1 MYNNGNSS
9 KNVTGAS
16 VVDGTLENADYADN
30 AISGDKVDG
39 GIISNFQSTGIDD
52 RLATGKCIYTKNTNV
67 GVGTSNPVY
76 NLVVSNGGAEGLEI
90 GTGYLG
96 NKNLFQNYNR
106 STGAYVEAVNV
117 ASQYIF
123 QTNGVEKVRFPAA
136 GGITFNGDTAAANA
150 LDDYEEGT
158 WTPVWRRETTNPS
171 YNDGGSTGKYTKIG
185 NKVTVEGTFIAWIV
199 SSQGSGSWYFEG
211 LPFMPST
218 TNFQKTAG
226 TLGRLFDNGD
236 VAGDYYVGLRSSG
249 SQTFSVVNRDT
260 NQGYDS
266 DTTYIIVVMS
276 LTYYV

>member
-158 WTPVWRRETTNPS
+158 WTPVLYGAT
-171 YNDGGSTGKYTKIG
+171 
-185 NKVTVEGTFIAWIV
+185 
-199 SSQGSGSWYFEG
+199 
-211 LPFMPST
+211 
-218 TNFQKTAG
+218 TAG
-226 TLGRLFDNGD
+226 TTSGGVISGTYVKIGRSVTISFHLWGVTPSGAAGQLSISGMPFTVGSGRASCIPQLNGVTYSTAGQFSFSSD
-236 VAGDYYVGLRSSG
+236 EGSAVITGVESFPGTWANVLNITNVALYISG
-249 SQTFSVVNRDT
+249 SI
-260 NQGYDS
+260 
-266 DTTYIIVVMS
+266 TYQA
-276 LTYYV
+276 T